1 MQDVPAQAKLF
12 QHAGAEVLDQDVRF
26 TEQFLQDRQAVR
38 MLEVERQRF
47 FIASLDEPPQR
58 GALVQLA
65 PFAQWIAAVRRFDLD
80 HIGTEF
86 SANARGERAGD
97 QGTQFDDFQT

>member
-1 MQDVPAQAKLF
+1 MQHIPAQAQLF
-12 QHAGAEVLDQDVRF
+12 QHAGAEVFDQDVRF
-26 TEQFLQDRQAVR
+26 AEQFFQDRQAVR
-38 MLEVERQRF
+38 VLEVQCQRF
-47 FIASLDEPPQR
+47 FIACLDEPPQR

-86 SANARGERAGD
+86 SADARGKRAGD